1 MSVTPK
7 EEISCRHVEKVRHHD
22 YCSPIWMAQAA
33 ASSADNAQQPAVTET
48 VRGLPANANSHD
60 RSAMHIGLFVM
71 LDT

>member
-22 YCSPIWMAQAA
+22 YCSPIWMAQASD
-33 ASSADNAQQPAVTET
+33 SSAVTET
-48 VRGLPANANSHD
+48 VRGLPANASSHD
-60 RSAMHIGLFVM
+60 GSAMHIGLFVM